1 MTYIVESGAG
11 LVGGGEIGVNIGM
24 SADIPYNIE
33 NYMAFKM
40 AEAVIHKEITK
51 ALAPLGAYLEIS
63 DRLEVFPVERLS
75 LYINCRPCRGE
86 GLPLSL
92 EAADPLKML
101 EAIRPVLSSISDV
114 KIRPGE
120 LKAYKEV
127 ILNSYK
133 ADLQDMEKLVDK
145 VLVRYSEGKDLVT
158 GYKAAVDGVTA
169 DSVKK
174 ILSLLRG
181 GAEVEYVII

>member
-1 MTYIVESGAG
+1 MKTIINILRLSAACAASLLMLASCDTDVES
-11 LVGGGEIGVNIGM
+11 I
-24 SADIPYNIE
+24 DINQPSIE
-33 NYMAFKM
+33 SQNPELYKQ
-40 AEAVIHKEITK
+40 
-51 ALAPLGAYLEIS
+51 YL
-63 DRLEVFPVERLS
+63 
-75 LYINCRPCRGE
+75 
-86 GLPLSL
+86 
-92 EAADPLKML
+92 
-101 EAIRPVLSSISDV
+101 
-114 KIRPGE
+114 GE